1 MAVPF
6 PVEDVKVVSSIL
18 YFHAQIKCILCIIII
33 IIIIIIF
40 IVIIIIV
47 MIIIIIFK
55 NPPLSNCPVA
65 EKCLHPASDSQ
76 YIESCVW
83 YPVLLEWILQSG

>member
-1 MAVPF
+1 MTTQMAVSF

-18 YFHAQIKCILCIIII
+18 YFHAQIKCILCIIIII

-83 YPVLLEWILQSG
+83 

>member
-1 MAVPF
+1 MTTQVAVPF

-18 YFHAQIKCILCIIII
+18 YFHAQIKGILCIIII

-83 YPVLLEWILQSG
+83 

>member
-1 MAVPF
+1 MTTQMAVPF

-18 YFHAQIKCILCIIII
+18 YFHAQIKCIYVLLLLLLLLLL
-33 IIIIIIF
+33 IF

-65 EKCLHPASDSQ
+65 EKCLHPAPDSQ
-76 YIESCVW
+76 YIESCV
-83 YPVLLEWILQSG
+83 

>member
-1 MAVPF
+1 MTTQMAVPF

-33 IIIIIIF
+33 IT
-40 IVIIIIV
+40 IIIIV
-47 MIIIIIFK
+47 MIIVIIFK

-83 YPVLLEWILQSG
+83 YPVLVEWILQSG

>member
-1 MAVPF
+1 MKVPS

-33 IIIIIIF
+33 IIIIII
-40 IVIIIIV
+40 IMIITVIIII
-47 MIIIIIFK
+47 IIK
-55 NPPLSNCPVA
+55 NPPLSKFPLA

-76 YIESCVW
+76 HA
-83 YPVLLEWILQSG
+83 

>member
-1 MAVPF
+1 MKVPS

-33 IIIIIIF
+33 IIIIII
-40 IVIIIIV
+40 ITVIIII
-47 MIIIIIFK
+47 IIIK
-55 NPPLSNCPVA
+55 NPPLSKFPLA

-76 YIESCVW
+76 HA
-83 YPVLLEWILQSG
+83 

>member
-1 MAVPF
+1 M
-6 PVEDVKVVSSIL
+6 
-18 YFHAQIKCILCIIII
+18 
-33 IIIIIIF
+33 
-40 IVIIIIV
+40 IIV
-47 MIIIIIFK
+47 IIFK

-83 YPVLLEWILQSG
+83 YPVLVE

>member
-1 MAVPF
+1 MKVPS

-33 IIIIIIF
+33 IIIIIT
-40 IVIIIIV
+40 VIIII
-47 MIIIIIFK
+47 IIK
-55 NPPLSNCPVA
+55 NPPLSKFPLA

-76 YIESCVW
+76 HA
-83 YPVLLEWILQSG
+83 

>member
-33 IIIIIIF
+33 IIIIIIIF
-40 IVIIIIV
+40 IVIVIIIIV

-55 NPPLSNCPVA
+55 NPPPSNCPVA

-83 YPVLLEWILQSG
+83 

>member
-33 IIIIIIF
+33 IIII
-40 IVIIIIV
+40 VIIIIV

-55 NPPLSNCPVA
+55 NPPPSNCPVA

-83 YPVLLEWILQSG
+83 